1 MKVTQRVN
9 IQYTID
15 IDDLG
20 EEVVR
25 LMRVLQDKI
34 ESLEMNVPATTSA
47 LTLSTRDHIDNL
59 RSALGE
65 IDIGLRDVNAVING
79 YVAHQTQLHTE
90 QPTGPS
96 DALVPQVQENLHS
109 LQEQLKNIRNLPTNE
124 DPS

>member
-1 MKVTQRVN
+1 MTQRVN

-34 ESLEMNVPATTSA
+34 ESLEMNVPATTIA

-79 YVAHQTQLHTE
+79 YVAHQTQLHAE
-90 QPTGPS
+90 PPTATP

-109 LQEQLKNIRNLPTNE
+109 LQEQLKNIRNISTDE